1 MSIMDGFEREAPAKR
16 EGDYRAKIS
25 AVEETVSK
33 TSGSPMLVVTVAPDG
48 LTNFRGEQIT
58 IRIYIVKNER
68 YNQNVTRLLD
78 CFAIPDERARTIW
91 GWTGFSGGV
100 RLGEDDQGFLKVR
113 RYLTREQF
121 DKLPPWSGE
130 EPHPQEIT
138 RNFADTSDDE
148 DMPF

>member
-1 MSIMDGFEREAPAKR
+1 MGIMDGFQREAAASR

-33 TSGSPMLVVTVAPDG
+33 SSGNPMLVVTVAPDG
-48 LTNFRGEQIT
+48 LTNFSGEQIT
-58 IRIYIVKNER
+58 IKIYIVKNER

-78 CFAIPDERARTIW
+78 CFAIPDERVQLLA

-100 RLGEDDQGFLKVR
+100 RLGEDERGFLKVK

-130 EPHPQEIT
+130 EPHPQEISSA
-138 RNFADTSDDE
+138 FAEVQGDE
-148 DMPF
+148 DLPF